1 MKQETTAHLGL
12 PLPHPNNCLE
22 DDVLHLRAALQGMDA
37 ALHSINT
44 TTTES
49 VQQMIEDLSEQIT
62 SSASALQNSI
72 EKISPQLAS
81 TTEDITEPLLNFW
94 AHYKML
100 NGSPEAISILLDPGV
115 TPETFSDW
123 LAEPGKLPLFEQLMA
138 AHASMGS
145 VAANATAMAA
155 VAASSTAMAA
165 VAASSTA
172 MAAVRVS
179 AVALSAINASQPALD
194 ALYAAATKFN
204 HAGGSWSA
212 NPLTIVNGN
221 FLLVRITTKGN
232 PAGWNEGA
240 YAGDSCVKI
249 GGALFTTTTGMNNG
263 TSNISARAA
272 NPYIQDNA
280 ARPVDNTSLTCYLY
294 NPTEIAYLAA

>member
-49 VQQMIEDLSEQIT
+49 VQQMSEDLSEQIT

-72 EKISPQLAS
+72 DQISPQLAS

-100 NGSPEAISILLDPGV
+100 HGSPEAISILLDPGV

-123 LAEPGKLPLFEQLMA
+123 LAEPGKLPLFVQLMA
-138 AHASMGS
+138 APASVGA
-145 VAANATAMAA
+145 VAANVTAM
-155 VAASSTAMAA
+155 
-165 VAASSTA
+165 
-172 MAAVRVS
+172 RVLPMPTS
-179 AVALSAINASQPALD
+179 SAITTP
-194 ALYAAATKFN
+194 LYGRRFAMP
-204 HAGGSWSA
+204 SR
-212 NPLTIVNGN
+212 L
-221 FLLVRITTKGN
+221 
-232 PAGWNEGA
+232 
-240 YAGDSCVKI
+240 
-249 GGALFTTTTGMNNG
+249 
-263 TSNISARAA
+263 AR
-272 NPYIQDNA
+272 
-280 ARPVDNTSLTCYLY
+280 
-294 NPTEIAYLAA
+294 

>member
-1 MKQETTAHLGL
+1 MHQDTTEHLGL
-12 PLPHPNNCLE
+12 PLPHPNNRLQ

-49 VQQMIEDLSEQIT
+49 VQQMSEDLSEQIT

-72 EKISPQLAS
+72 DQISPQLAS

-100 NGSPEAISILLDPGV
+100 HGSPEAISILLDPGV

-138 AHASMGS
+138 APASVGA
-145 VAANATAMAA
+145 VAANVTAMAA

-172 MAAVRVS
+172 MAAVAASSTAMAAVIAS
-179 AVALSAINASQPALD
+179 STAMAAVAASSTAM
-194 ALYAAATKFN
+194 AAVAASSTAMAAVAATPSFR
-204 HAGGSWSA
+204 
-212 NPLTIVNGN
+212 TNGMPS
-221 FLLVRITTKGN
+221 TAWP
-232 PAGWNEGA
+232 PA
-240 YAGDSCVKI
+240 I
-249 GGALFTTTTGMNNG
+249 G
-263 TSNISARAA
+263 
-272 NPYIQDNA
+272 
-280 ARPVDNTSLTCYLY
+280 
-294 NPTEIAYLAA
+294 